1 MSLVN
6 FGDKIIKNIFKN
18 LEIELDRNGFLKRRE
33 ELDLK
38 ILLELI
44 TKEIVFGAGLKQPL
58 KSKYPT

>member
-1 MSLVN
+1 MSLVH

-44 TKEIVFGAGLKQPL
+44 EKGLVYGVVVRMEL
-58 KSKYPT
+58 N